1 MEVFTTSSIWVQM
14 SLVAG
19 GIVSLMENSPLKG
32 FVPEDELA
40 ELPEEELE
48 ELVEVLLE
56 LLLELLPMTSPPTEM
71 EVSFWDERKLR

>member
-32 FVPEDELA
+32 FVPEEELA

-56 LLLELLPMTSPPTEM
+56 LLPMTSPPTVM
-71 EVSFWDERKLR
+71 EVSFWEERKLR